1 MSTLPPTSST
11 VPTTPPVSSKRNIWL
26 ILGAA
31 VGGGCLV
38 LVCLGVV
45 MIGFLTLLGQRVE
58 SAFQQIETE
67 LAREALPTPLPFGA
81 VDADGLTQLGLTQ
94 NVTMLASE
102 VAIDPGLPGIAPRA
116 LHQFLVVSF
125 EISGGST
132 ADVQLTRDGLL
143 RGARLEDAAGTRYP
157 CCVRTLMD
165 ARAMNPPVVGTQTMA
180 QVAFEVPAGSSPL
193 FFVQDDPGGGP
204 PTVLQ
209 VR

>member
-1 MSTLPPTSST
+1 MSTLPPSST
-11 VPTTPPVSSKRNIWL
+11 VPTNPPTSSKRNIWL

-38 LVCLGVV
+38 MVCLAVV

-58 SAFQQIETE
+58 NTFQQIETE
-67 LAREALPTPLPFGA
+67 LAREALPTPLPVGA
-81 VDADGLTQLGLTQ
+81 VDADGMTQLGLAQ
-94 NVTMLASE
+94 NVTMLASD
-102 VAIDPGLPGIAPRA
+102 VALDPGLPGIKPRA
-116 LHQFLVVSF
+116 LHQFLVVTF
-125 EISGGST
+125 EISGGSA

-143 RGARLEDAAGTRYP
+143 RGSRLEDAAGARYP
-157 CCVRTLMD
+157 CCVQTLMD
-165 ARAMNPPVVGTQTMA
+165 ARAMNPPVVGQQSTA
-180 QVAFEVPAGSSPL
+180 QVAFEVPADSSPL